1 MGKFE
6 QITKERFKMSK
17 LFTRIKNSVTADLH
31 DLLDQKEQRNPIKM
45 LNQYLRECEQET
57 EKVRLLVERQYRLKE
72 KFTREYE
79 EAKNLAEKRAY
90 QVEVASRAGEVEL
103 YDFVL
108 AEKNQYVERTERL
121 QKVVQE
127 VSKQLE
133 ELEHKYM
140 GMKHK
145 LKDMQLKRLEIMG
158 RENTARANQRMDKVL
173 DHQTGASPSRVHF
186 EEMEYYLNRLEN
198 QVNTNYYRS
207 KIDEKIAQ
215 LENDEKNK
223 ETHSIS

>member
-1 MGKFE
+1 
-6 QITKERFKMSK
+6 MSK

>member
-1 MGKFE
+1 
-6 QITKERFKMSK
+6 MSK
-17 LFTRIKNSVTADLH
+17 IFTRIKNSVTADLH

-79 EAKNLAEKRAY
+79 EAKSLAEKRAY

-140 GMKHK
+140 EMKHK

-158 RENTARANQRMDKVL
+158 RENTARANQRMNKVL

-207 KIDEKIAQ
+207 TIDEKIAQ